1 MKAPFSTTSSKR
13 FAGLPEW
20 ARPKVEAGFA
30 AIRRGEHL
38 KPKQAAI
45 LDAIENDPR
54 MRTVWKELSER
65 SRATGEF
72 NHPMRPSLLFPDVF
86 PPFYTA
92 ENKQAVAL
100 SQVVQFTFRI
110 VVHPGYFAVRK
121 PKDIAKARKKLLSDA
136 SILRRLA
143 TNYCMPP
150 DAEALWRTFT
160 GRRGGPEALRRRSV
174 RDCS

>member
-1 MKAPFSTTSSKR
+1 MKTPCPATSPER
-13 FAGLPEW
+13 LAGLPAW
-20 ARPKVEAGFA
+20 ARTKVEAELA
-30 AIRRGEHL
+30 AIPRGGL

-72 NHPMRPSLLFPDVF
+72 SHPMQPSLLFPDIF

-92 ENKQAVAL
+92 EDKQAVAL
-100 SQVVQFTFRI
+100 AQVVQFTFRI

-121 PKDIAKARKKLLSDA
+121 PKDIAGMSRKLLK
-136 SILRRLA
+136 
-143 TNYCMPP
+143 
-150 DAEALWRTFT
+150 
-160 GRRGGPEALRRRSV
+160 
-174 RDCS
+174 